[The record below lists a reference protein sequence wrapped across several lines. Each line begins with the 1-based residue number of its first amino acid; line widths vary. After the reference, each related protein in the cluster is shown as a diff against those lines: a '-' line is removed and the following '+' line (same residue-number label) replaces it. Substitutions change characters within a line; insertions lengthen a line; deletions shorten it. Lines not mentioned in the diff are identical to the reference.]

1 MIEANPPQESYANN
15 DYGRE
20 KSATPI
26 RKRPMSLCC
35 SCQCVNT
42 RCLAKN
48 KNTYWHLGRKCE
60 HPQLKLNV
68 SQLIITKI
76 HLIIPVFNQ
85 NAHSNKKSEQI

>member
-1 MIEANPPQESYANN
+1 MQNN

-20 KSATPI
+20 KPATPI
-26 RKRPMSLCC
+26 RKRPKSLCF

-48 KNTYWHLGRKCE
+48 NSTYWHLGTECE

-68 SQLIITKI
+68 FQLTITKI
-76 HLIIPVFNQ
+76 HIIIPVFTHNGRSNQ
-85 NAHSNKKSEQI
+85 KAEQI